1 MTGERIHARKR
12 RTSTCMYTSIHVLGL
27 GLEHPYT
34 CCSKSGADAGSH
46 GRPCTDHLLLTG
58 RAPAVRWTCG
68 GRSRRAGARQARH
81 ASPCRAPPAVA
92 GYRLQAGRHVGMRLQ
107 VVAAS
112 RTPRVVAGW
121 EDACGNAVACGT
133 GVGGCMRRQGLHG
146 CRVAGPSATGSKTL
160 EVTMVPTPRLAEV
173 RGSA

>member
-1 MTGERIHARKR
+1 
-12 RTSTCMYTSIHVLGL
+12 
-27 GLEHPYT
+27 
-34 CCSKSGADAGSH
+34 
-46 GRPCTDHLLLTG
+46 
-58 RAPAVRWTCG
+58 
-68 GRSRRAGARQARH
+68 
-81 ASPCRAPPAVA
+81 
-92 GYRLQAGRHVGMRLQ
+92 MRLQ